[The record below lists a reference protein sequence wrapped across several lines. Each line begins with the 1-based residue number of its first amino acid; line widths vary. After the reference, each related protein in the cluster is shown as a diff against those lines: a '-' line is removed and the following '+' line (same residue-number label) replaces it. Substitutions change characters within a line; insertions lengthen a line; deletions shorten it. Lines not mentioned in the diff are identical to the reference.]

1 VAEPAAPPDDPRPYW
16 VGFNRVPGVGV
27 QRLRRLIDAFGDVR
41 SAWEAPSGQLA
52 ASGLRGGALEALLD
66 LRRKLDL
73 GAEMG
78 RLAERGV
85 AVVTIDDPA
94 YPARLREIYG
104 APPLLFVRGQLPP
117 AGASLLSVV
126 GTRQATAY
134 GRAVTE
140 QIVGDL
146 ARQGVWIVSGFA
158 RGVDTHAHR
167 AALAAGGRTIA
178 VVACGLDTVY
188 PPENRDLAA
197 AVPRQGALISE
208 LPLGARPEARNF
220 PARNRIV
227 AGVSPA
233 TLVVEAGE
241 RSGALITAEFA
252 LAQGREVLAVPGPIT
267 SPRSVGT
274 NRLIQDGAR
283 LVQSAEEVRS
293 ELGLQGEAQKASQL
307 RLAEL
312 MPLDPDEQAV
322 VARLAAE
329 PLLTDD
335 LAQALGRPIQEVQAT
350 LTMLELKG
358 QVRQVAG
365 LNYLIQSGSEHSW
378 QRASARRSWSSSSR
392 RRRPGRWASSL
403 ARPTPFDRRS
413 AIYGICRR
421 TGSASTSSATS
432 SPATSC
438 PRARRTWSSRCAPR
452 RGPPARSFWRPTRIA
467 RARPSPGTSS
477 RR

>member
-1 VAEPAAPPDDPRPYW
+1 VAEPAGPSEDTRLYW
-16 VGFNRVPGVGV
+16 VGFNRVPGIGV
-27 QRLRRLIDAFGDVR
+27 LRLRRLIDAFGDVR
-41 SAWEAPSGQLA
+41 SAWEAPAGQLA
-52 ASGLRGGALEALLD
+52 ASGLRGGTLEALLD
-66 LRRKLDL
+66 LRKRLDL
-73 GAEMG
+73 GAEMR

-94 YPARLREIYG
+94 YPPRLREIYG
-104 APPLLFVRGQLPP
+104 APPLLFVRGELPP
-117 AGASLLSVV
+117 AGAPLLSIV

-134 GRAVTE
+134 GRAVTD
-140 QIVGDL
+140 QIVAEL
-146 ARQGVWIVSGFA
+146 AKQGVWIVSGFA
-158 RGVDTHAHR
+158 RGIDTHAHR
-167 AALAAGGRTIA
+167 AALEAGGRTIA
-178 VVACGLDTVY
+178 VFACGLDTIY

-197 AVPRQGALISE
+197 DILKQGALISE

-293 ELGLQGEAQKASQL
+293 ELGLRSPAQTETQL

-312 MPLDPDEQAV
+312 LPLDPDEQAV

-335 LAQALGRPIQEVQAT
+335 LAHALGRPIQELQAT

-358 QVRQVAG
+358 HVRQVAG
-365 LNYLIQSGSEHSW
+365 LNYLIH
-378 QRASARRSWSSSSR
+378 
-392 RRRPGRWASSL
+392 P
-403 ARPTPFDRRS
+403 
-413 AIYGICRR
+413 
-421 TGSASTSSATS
+421 
-432 SPATSC
+432 
-438 PRARRTWSSRCAPR
+438 
-452 RGPPARSFWRPTRIA
+452 
-467 RARPSPGTSS
+467 
-477 RR
+477 

>member
-1 VAEPAAPPDDPRPYW
+1 MREPAGPSEDARPYW
-16 VGFNRVPGVGV
+16 VGFNRVPGIGVG
-27 QRLRRLIDAFGDVR
+27 RLRRLIDAFGDVR
-41 SAWEAPSGQLA
+41 AAWEAPPGQLA
-52 ASGLRGGALEALLD
+52 ASGLHGAALEALLAV
-66 LRRKLDL
+66 RRKLDL
-73 GAEMG
+73 GAEMR
-78 RLAERGV
+78 RLEERGV
-85 AVVTIDDPA
+85 EVVTIDQAA

-104 APPLLFVRGQLPP
+104 APPLLFVRGRLPP
-117 AGASLLSVV
+117 AEAPLLSVV

-140 QIVGDL
+140 RIVGEL
-146 ARQGVWIVSGFA
+146 AGQGVWIVSGFA

-167 AALAAGGRTIA
+167 AALEAGGRTLA
-178 VVACGLDTVY
+178 VFACGLDTIY
-188 PPENRDLAA
+188 PPENGDLADGILRA
-197 AVPRQGALISE
+197 GALLTE

-227 AGVSPA
+227 AGLSAA

-252 LAQGREVLAVPGPIT
+252 LAQGRDVLAVPGPIT

-283 LVQSAEEVRS
+283 LVQSAEEVRA
-293 ELGLQGEAQKASQL
+293 ELGLGTAAQKETQL

-335 LAQALGRPIQEVQAT
+335 LAHALGRPIQVLQAT

-358 QVRQVAG
+358 YVRQVAG
-365 LNYLIQSGSEHSW
+365 LNYLIHS
-378 QRASARRSWSSSSR
+378 
-392 RRRPGRWASSL
+392 
-403 ARPTPFDRRS
+403 
-413 AIYGICRR
+413 
-421 TGSASTSSATS
+421 
-432 SPATSC
+432 
-438 PRARRTWSSRCAPR
+438 
-452 RGPPARSFWRPTRIA
+452 
-467 RARPSPGTSS
+467 
-477 RR
+477 